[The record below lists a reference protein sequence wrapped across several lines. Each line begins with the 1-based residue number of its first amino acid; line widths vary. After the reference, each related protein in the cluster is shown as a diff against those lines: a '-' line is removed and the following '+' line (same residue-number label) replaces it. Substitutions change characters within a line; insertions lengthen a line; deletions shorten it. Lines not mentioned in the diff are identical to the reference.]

1 MTTVQMIFAAG
12 VAAGMMAI
20 TWFAVRVISKTIK
33 VDNARGV
40 WRAVKQSV
48 LGPGMLMD
56 RGQLAYCCHRVS
68 GVAIFAFLCLHI
80 LNVSMIS
87 VSHEVYNEIHA
98 IYSSAPMQ
106 IMESVL
112 LLAIIFHALNGL
124 RLIVLDLFVL
134 ATKTADRLLSW
145 VFALSLIGG
154 LSGACV
160 ILAPV
165 ISWRRWVGRN

>member
-12 VAAGMMAI
+12 LAAGMMAI
-20 TWFAVRVISKTIK
+20 AWFAVLVISKTIE

-40 WRAVKQSV
+40 WRAVKRSI
-48 LGPGMLMD
+48 LGLEMLMD

-68 GVAIFAFLCLHI
+68 GMAVFAFLCLHI
-80 LNVSMIS
+80 LNVGMIS
-87 VSHEVYNEIHA
+87 ISPEVYNEIHA
-98 IYSSAPMQ
+98 IYSGAPMR

-124 RLIVLDLFVL
+124 RLIVMDLFVL
-134 ATKTADRLLSW
+134 ATKTADRLLFW
-145 VFALSLIGG
+145 VFALSLLAG

-165 ISWRRWVGRN
+165 IL

>member
-20 TWFAVRVISKTIK
+20 TWFGVRVISKTIK

-48 LGPGMLMD
+48 LGPGVLMD
-56 RGQLAYCCHRVS
+56 RGQLAYRCHRVS

-98 IYSSAPMQ
+98 IYSSAP
-106 IMESVL
+106 
-112 LLAIIFHALNGL
+112 HANDG
-124 RLIVLDLFVL
+124 
-134 ATKTADRLLSW
+134 KC
-145 VFALSLIGG
+145 FA
-154 LSGACV
+154 ACHHFSCFEW
-160 ILAPV
+160 LGPHC
-165 ISWRRWVGRN
+165 S

>member
-1 MTTVQMIFAAG
+1 M
-12 VAAGMMAI
+12 
-20 TWFAVRVISKTIK
+20 
-33 VDNARGV
+33 
-40 WRAVKQSV
+40 
-48 LGPGMLMD
+48 
-56 RGQLAYCCHRVS
+56 
-68 GVAIFAFLCLHI
+68 
-80 LNVSMIS
+80 
-87 VSHEVYNEIHA
+87 
-98 IYSSAPMQ
+98 
-106 IMESVL
+106 MESVL

>member
-20 TWFAVRVISKTIK
+20 AWFAVLVISKTIK
-33 VDNARGV
+33 IDNTQGV
-40 WRAVKQSV
+40 WLAVKRSV
-48 LGPGMLMD
+48 LEPKMLMD

-68 GVAIFAFLCLHI
+68 GMAIFAFLCLHI
-80 LNVSMIS
+80 LNVGLIS
-87 VSHEVYNEIHA
+87 VSHEVYNQIHA
-98 IYSSAPMQ
+98 IYSSAPMR
-106 IMESVL
+106 IMESAL

-134 ATKTADRLLSW
+134 ATKTADRLLFW
-145 VFALSLIGG
+145 VFALSLLVG

-165 ISWRRWVGRN
+165 IL

>member
-1 MTTVQMIFAAG
+1 MTTVQLIFAAG

-20 TWFAVRVISKTIK
+20 AWFALLIISKTIK
-33 VDNARGV
+33 VDNPRGV
-40 WRAVKQSV
+40 WRAVKRSV
-48 LGPGMLMD
+48 LRSEMLMD

-68 GVAIFAFLCLHI
+68 GMAIFAFLCLHI
-80 LNVSMIS
+80 LDVGMIS
-87 VSHEVYNEIHA
+87 VSHEMYNEIHA
-98 IYSSAPMQ
+98 IYSSAPMR

-112 LLAIIFHALNGL
+112 LIAILFHALNGL

-145 VFALSLIGG
+145 VFALSLLAG
-154 LSGACV
+154 LFGACV

-165 ISWRRWVGRN
+165 IL

>member
-1 MTTVQMIFAAG
+1 
-12 VAAGMMAI
+12 
-20 TWFAVRVISKTIK
+20 
-33 VDNARGV
+33 
-40 WRAVKQSV
+40 
-48 LGPGMLMD
+48 
-56 RGQLAYCCHRVS
+56 
-68 GVAIFAFLCLHI
+68 
-80 LNVSMIS
+80 
-87 VSHEVYNEIHA
+87 
-98 IYSSAPMQ
+98 
-106 IMESVL
+106 
-112 LLAIIFHALNGL
+112 LNGL

>member
-12 VAAGMMAI
+12 MAASIMAI
-20 TWFAVRVISKTIK
+20 AWFALIVISKTIK
-33 VDNARGV
+33 IDSARGV
-40 WRAVKQSV
+40 WRAMKRSV
-48 LGPGMLMD
+48 LEPEMLMD

-68 GVAIFAFLCLHI
+68 GMAIFSFLCLHI
-80 LNVSMIS
+80 LNVGMIS

-98 IYSSAPMQ
+98 IYSSTPMR
-106 IMESVL
+106 IMESGL
-112 LLAIIFHALNGL
+112 LLAILFHALNGL
-124 RLIVLDLFVL
+124 RLIALDLFVL

-145 VFALSLIGG
+145 VFALSLLAG

-165 ISWRRWVGRN
+165 IL